1 MIARDEYLKH
11 LIAFKDKPVVKV
23 ITGIRRCGKS
33 TLLMLYAD
41 WLKKNGVESKQIIS
55 INLESARYDNVK
67 DYKTLYNEVASK
79 IRTDEKYYVLLDE
92 VQNVAEFER
101 AVESLS
107 IDHDVDIYIT
117 GSNAYMLSSEL
128 ATLLSGRYVEVA
140 MLPLSFAEYQSAW
153 PNENPDQLFL
163 QYMKYGGFPF
173 LAGIKDENIINS
185 YLDGIYNTVVLKDI
199 IKRNDIRDITL
210 LENVLKMVLSAIGS
224 VVSPASI
231 AKSLRAEGR
240 QVSNETVERYLEMFC
255 NAFILNKAVR
265 YDIKGKAYL
274 KTLNK
279 YYVTDMGLRNN
290 VLGYRQIE
298 ATHALENIVYL
309 ELLRRGY
316 KVDIGK
322 LNDTEIDFIARR
334 QDTIEYYQV
343 SYTVNN
349 SPETLAREIRPFG
362 SLGDHYSRYLIT
374 LDRDLVTDI
383 NGIRKVNAVDWMLK
397 TP

>member
-1 MIARDEYLKH
+1 
-11 LIAFKDKPVVKV
+11 
-23 ITGIRRCGKS
+23 
-33 TLLMLYAD
+33 
-41 WLKKNGVESKQIIS
+41 
-55 INLESARYDNVK
+55 
-67 DYKTLYNEVASK
+67 
-79 IRTDEKYYVLLDE
+79 
-92 VQNVAEFER
+92 
-101 AVESLS
+101 
-107 IDHDVDIYIT
+107 
-117 GSNAYMLSSEL
+117 
-128 ATLLSGRYVEVA
+128 
-140 MLPLSFAEYQSAW
+140 
-153 PNENPDQLFL
+153 
-163 QYMKYGGFPF
+163 MKYGGFPF
-173 LAGIKDENIINS
+173 LAGIKDENVINS

-298 ATHALENIVYL
+298 ASHALENIVYL

-362 SLGDHYSRYLIT
+362 NLGDHYSRYLIT

-383 NGIRKVNAVDWMLK
+383 NGIRKVNAVDWLIK
-397 TP
+397 TPLA